1 VDKDDVDIHEGL
13 SHAVLIRM
21 SSIPTH
27 EPEQRM
33 LMKRR
38 HVSVCFSS
46 LTLTYIL
53 PTYIPRY
60 IEGQS
65 MCGAVPSSVGSL

>member
-1 VDKDDVDIHEGL
+1 MDKDDVDIHDRL

-33 LMKRR
+33 LMKR

-53 PTYIPRY
+53 RTYIPRY

-65 MCGAVPSSVGSL
+65 KCGAVPSSVGSL